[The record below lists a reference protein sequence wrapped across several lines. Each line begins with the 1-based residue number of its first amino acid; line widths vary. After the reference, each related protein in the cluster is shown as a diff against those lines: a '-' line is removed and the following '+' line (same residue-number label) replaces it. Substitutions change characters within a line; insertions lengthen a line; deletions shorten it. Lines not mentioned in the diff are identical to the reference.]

1 MQRHIRR
8 STHYDRLLVPTSSPR
23 LPPDRSSIPT
33 AALVADLVEAL
44 NTILDVVHPVAIA
57 LPTPPD
63 APFHESSGHLMDY
76 NNSPQ
81 FKAAQSASKRSPL
94 FPEV

>member
-1 MQRHIRR
+1 MQRHVRR
-8 STHYDRLLVPTSSPR
+8 STHYDGLLVSTSSSR

-33 AALVADLVEAL
+33 AALEADLVEAL
-44 NTILDVVHPVAIA
+44 DAICDVVHPVAFA

-63 APFHESSGHLMDY
+63 APFHESSGHLRDY
-76 NNSPQ
+76 KNSPQ
-81 FKAAQSASKRSPL
+81 FKAAQSASKASPL

>member
-1 MQRHIRR
+1 M
-8 STHYDRLLVPTSSPR
+8 PTSSPW

-33 AALVADLVEAL
+33 AALVAYLVEAL
-44 NTILDVVHPVAIA
+44 DAILDIVHPVAFA